1 MPAINDPWQSARKL
15 FALRASIQ
23 SPLGP
28 KKGGTMSE
36 ISMIAVRAVPASTP
50 ADQSLATIALFS
62 CIGLLVSVV
71 LITFGIDLGPA
82 WI

>member
-1 MPAINDPWQSARKL
+1 
-15 FALRASIQ
+15 
-23 SPLGP
+23 
-28 KKGGTMSE
+28 MSE
-36 ISMIAVRAVPASTP
+36 ISMIAVRAVPASMP

-62 CIGLLVSVV
+62 CVGLLVSVV

>member
-1 MPAINDPWQSARKL
+1 
-15 FALRASIQ
+15 
-23 SPLGP
+23 
-28 KKGGTMSE
+28 MSE
-36 ISMIAVRAVPASTP
+36 VSMIAVRAVPVSTP

-62 CIGLLVSVV
+62 CVGLLVSVV